1 MLLEDMNDEVQ
12 DYRAEKVQKKNEE
25 KNKEAPLVAGRKQ
38 LCDKAAVQIMS
49 GETVRVGGDAVGFNN
64 MCTPSPAMSMFGVS
78 DSGEK
83 GSKQSGEDKILFDLM
98 ELERKKVELDY
109 DVQMEMHQAEMA
121 MCKQEQRN
129 KKDTKKATLSML
141 AVARRQR

>member
-1 MLLEDMNDEVQ
+1 MNDEVQ

-64 MCTPSPAMSMFGVS
+64 MCTRSPAMSMFGGS

-83 GSKQSGEDKILFDLM
+83 GSKQSGEDKMLFDLM
-98 ELERKKVELDY
+98 ELERKKVELDN
-109 DVQMEMHQAEMA
+109 DVWMEMH
-121 MCKQEQRN
+121 
-129 KKDTKKATLSML
+129 
-141 AVARRQR
+141 